1 MADIS
6 IPAAIYALAVVAV
19 FILLYEKGKKKYT
32 PYCEALDKEEYP
44 LKALAPVGFATLEM
58 IKRNYESNIDRKL
71 RRQLRELKDEIG
83 RASCRTRNTLN
94 FFCAQPGQR
103 QQAIF

>member
-1 MADIS
+1 M
-6 IPAAIYALAVVAV
+6 VA
-19 FILLYEKGKKKYT
+19 FLPSCHLSQ

-71 RRQLRELKDEIG
+71 RRQLRELKDEEYVEFFL
-83 RASCRTRNTLN
+83 RATCADTSRRTSGIL
-94 FFCAQPGQR
+94 QR
-103 QQAIF
+103 LLSESIACSAVAPFSRR